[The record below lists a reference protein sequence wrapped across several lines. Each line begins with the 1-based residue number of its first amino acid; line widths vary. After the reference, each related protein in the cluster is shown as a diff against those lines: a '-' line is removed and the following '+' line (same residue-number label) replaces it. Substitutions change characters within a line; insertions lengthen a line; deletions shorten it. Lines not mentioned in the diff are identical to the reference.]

1 MKKRIVDL
9 TMPIHE
15 GMQTFPSHWHP
26 LVEVTQLGRHGIE
39 NRETRKIVLGTH
51 TGTHIDAPR
60 HFFPGGKTVDQID
73 LSQLNGRTTLLDFS
87 HVPAR
92 TGIAVPEL
100 EREARDSPLER
111 VLIRFDGGRRL
122 GTMEYYTDQ
131 QWLTQEAAR
140 WLVARGC
147 RLLGLDVA
155 MPDNPKDGKDSGND
169 SPNHKILLGNG
180 VILLEYLVNLKS
192 IGAREFDLVVAPLK
206 ILGGDGAPARCFAV
220 VVED

>member
-1 MKKRIVDL
+1 MNKRFVDL

-26 LVEVTQLGRHGIE
+26 FVEVTQLGRHGIE

-60 HFFPGGKTVDQID
+60 HFIKGGRTVDQIE
-73 LSQLNGRTTLLDFS
+73 LGQINGRATLLDFS

-92 TGIAVPEL
+92 TAVNASEL

-111 VLIRFDGGRRL
+111 VLIRFDGCQRL
-122 GTMEYYTDQ
+122 GTMGYYTDQ
-131 QWLTQEAAR
+131 QWLTQDAAR
-140 WLVARGC
+140 WLVDRGC

-155 MPDNPKDGKDSGND
+155 MPDNPEDNRSSGND
-169 SPNHKILLGNG
+169 SPNHKIFLESN
-180 VILLEYLVNLKS
+180 VILLEYLVNLKA
-192 IGAREFDLVVAPLK
+192 IDAREFDLIVAPLK
-206 ILGGDGAPARCFAV
+206 IVEGDGAPVRCFAI
-220 VVED
+220 VED